1 MKVVNLFIILTFAI
15 VSLLGCGGSSGKSGG
30 SGGSGSSDEPVLE
43 LVDTD
48 VLEGDSASANFQF
61 IVELDK
67 TAKKTVSF
75 NFATSDNNAVAGL
88 DYSSQ
93 SGSASIDEGQSSVSI
108 SIPILGDS
116 IAELDKSFTISIDS
130 VNNAST
136 KGTSAQV
143 TIRDDDETSVP
154 ALVTRPSNTSCDI
167 PDAPTTSVELTQ
179 VFSGLSFTVP
189 ILMLQRP
196 GNDSR
201 WYVVEQGGLIK
212 TFETGDS
219 NTTVFADLTDRATY
233 GGGTDERGLLGMAFH
248 PDFQTNGQVFL
259 SYVTGNG
266 GQRSIV
272 SRYSSPDNGLTITK
286 PAFNS
291 EDIILD
297 VSQPDDNH
305 NGGNINFGMDGF
317 LYIGLGDGGG
327 SNDTFLNGLDTQ
339 TLLGSMLRVD
349 VDGTPAAGK
358 NYAIPATNPFIGNA
372 QVLDEIYAYG
382 LRNPWRW
389 SFDSQTG
396 ELYLG
401 DVGQSAREEIDIIE
415 PGQHYGWGCF
425 EGSLSNGA
433 YSGSCSGIINNP
445 PIHEYPRSVGT
456 TVVGGYV
463 YRGSNADL
471 SGMAGTYLFAD
482 FGFGTIWR
490 INPGASDVAASLEVL
505 LNTGRQISSFAE
517 DNSGELYVLSWSD
530 GQIFRIDSAGTS
542 SFPTLLSQT
551 GCVDPASPEITDSSM
566 IPYRINAAFWSDG
579 AVKHRWLAL
588 QDGTQIDIENDGDWS
603 FPVGSVLLKHFHLN
617 NVLVETRLL
626 VHHQDSSWGG
636 YSYEWNDAGTD
647 ATLRLNGKTK
657 TIDGQE
663 YVFPSSSQ
671 CAACHTNAAGNTLG
685 PETAQ
690 MNGKQLYPA
699 NNNAVGNQISALDN
713 IGMFSSSPGS
723 VAALPKLDDPHNTL
737 VGDNDRVRAYWH
749 SNCAQC
755 HRPGHFIQNADI
767 DFRFDTDWNN
777 INICSHAPAAGN
789 LGVSGAQR
797 LTPGSADESLV
808 YLRMTRR
815 DDDAMPPL
823 GSTLVDD
830 RAAILFEDWINSLL
844 LCPG

>member
-1 MKVVNLFIILTFAI
+1 MKRVYIVAIGCLTI
-15 VSLLGCGGSSGKSGG
+15 VGLVACGGSGGG
-30 SGGSGSSDEPVLE
+30 SGGSGQPE
-43 LVDTD
+43 LSIADAD
-48 VLEGDSASANFQF
+48 VLEGNSASANFRF
-61 IVELDK
+61 KVELDK
-67 TAKKTVSF
+67 AAGKTVSF
-75 NFATSDNNAVAGL
+75 DYATSDNSAIAGL
-88 DYSSQ
+88 DYSSR

-116 IAELDKSFTISIDS
+116 IAELDESFTINIDS
-130 VNNAST
+130 VDNASI
-136 KGTSAQV
+136 KRASAQV

-154 ALVTRPSNTSCDI
+154 ALVARPSNTSCDI
-167 PDAPTTSVELTQ
+167 PDAPISSIKLTQ

-189 ILMLQRP
+189 VLMLQAP
-196 GNDSR
+196 GNSNR

-212 TFETGDS
+212 TFESGDS
-219 NTTVFADLTDRATY
+219 STTVFADLTDRATY

-286 PAFNS
+286 PTFNA

-305 NGGNINFGMDGF
+305 NGGNINFGADGF

-327 SNDTFLNGLDTQ
+327 RNDPDENGLDTL
-339 TLLGSMLRVD
+339 TMLGSMLRVD

-358 NYAIPATNPFIGNA
+358 NYAIPATNPFVGNA

-389 SFDSQTG
+389 SFDRLTD

-415 PGQHYGWGCF
+415 SAQHYGWGCF
-425 EGSLSNGA
+425 EGSLSNASYG
-433 YSGSCSGIINNP
+433 GSCSGIVNNP
-445 PIHEYPRSVGT
+445 PLYEYPRSNGT

-463 YRGSNADL
+463 YRGNNVDL
-471 SGMAGTYLFAD
+471 AGTVGTYLFAD

-490 INPGASDVAASLEVL
+490 VNPGASDVAASLEVL

-530 GQIFRIDSAGTS
+530 GQIFRIDSAGAS

-551 GCVDPASPEITDSSM
+551 GCVDPTNPEATDSSL

-579 AVKHRWLAL
+579 AVKDRWLAL
-588 QDGTQIDIENDGDWS
+588 QDGTQIDIENNGDWT

-617 NVLVETRLL
+617 NQLVETRLL
-626 VHHQDSSWGG
+626 VHHQDNSWGG

-663 YVFPSSSQ
+663 YVYPSSSQ
-671 CAACHTNAAGNTLG
+671 CSACHTNAAGNTLG

-690 MNGKQLYPA
+690 MNRKQLYPV
-699 NNNAVGNQISALDN
+699 NNNAVGNQITALDN

-737 VGDNDRVRAYWH
+737 VSDDDRVRAYWH

-755 HRPGHFIQNADI
+755 HRPGNFIQNADI

-777 INICSHAPAAGN
+777 INICNHAPAAGD

-797 LTPGSADESLV
+797 LTPGSAAESLV
-808 YLRMTRR
+808 YLRMSRR
-815 DDDAMPPL
+815 DSDAMPPL
-823 GSTLVDD
+823 GSTVIDSK
-830 RAAILFEDWINSLL
+830 AADFFKEWINKISQ
-844 LCPG
+844 CPG

>member
-1 MKVVNLFIILTFAI
+1 MKMVNLFIIFTVTF
-15 VSLLGCGGSSGKSGG
+15 VSLAGCGGSSGKSGG
-30 SGGSGSSDEPVLE
+30 SGSSSEPVLE

-67 TAKKTVSF
+67 AAKKTVSF
-75 NFATSDNNAVAGL
+75 EYATSDNSAFAGL
-88 DYSSQ
+88 DYSSR

-116 IAELDKSFTISIDS
+116 IAELDKSFTFNIDS
-130 VNNAST
+130 VDNAST
-136 KGTSAQV
+136 TVTSAKV

-167 PDAPTTSVELTQ
+167 PDAPPTSVKLTR
-179 VFSGLSFTVP
+179 VFSALTFNLPV
-189 ILMLQRP
+189 LMLQAP
-196 GNDSR
+196 GNNNR
-201 WYVVEQGGLIK
+201 WYVVEQAGLIK
-212 TFETGDS
+212 TFESGDS
-219 NTTVFADLTDRATY
+219 STTVFADLTDRATY
-233 GGGTDERGLLGMAFH
+233 GGGQDERGLLGMAFH

-286 PAFNS
+286 PVFNS

-305 NGGNINFGMDGF
+305 NGGNINFAADGF

-339 TLLGSMLRVD
+339 TLLGSMLRID

-358 NYAIPATNPFIGNA
+358 NYAIPAANPFVGNA

-389 SFDSQTG
+389 SFDRQTDT
-396 ELYLG
+396 LYLG
-401 DVGQSAREEIDIIE
+401 DVGQGAREEIDIIE
-415 PGQHYGWGCF
+415 AGQHYGWGCF
-425 EGSLSNGA
+425 EGSLTNGS
-433 YSGSCSGIINNP
+433 YGGSCSGIVNSP
-445 PIHEYPRSVGT
+445 PIYEYPRSSGA

-471 SGMAGTYLFAD
+471 AGMIGSYLFAD
-482 FGFGTIWR
+482 FVFGTVWR

-505 LNTGRQISSFAE
+505 LNTGRAISSFAE

-530 GQIFRIDSAGTS
+530 GQIFRIDSAGTN

-551 GCVDPASPEITDSSM
+551 GCVDPANPENTDSSM

-579 AVKHRWLAL
+579 AVKNRWLAL
-588 QDGTQIDIENDGDWS
+588 QDGTQIDIENDGDWT

-617 NVLVETRLL
+617 NQLVETRLL
-626 VHHQDSSWGG
+626 VHHQDNSWGG

-663 YVFPSSSQ
+663 YIYPSSSQ

-690 MNGKQLYPA
+690 MNRKQLYPA
-699 NNNAVGNQISALDN
+699 NNNAVGNQITALDN
-713 IGMFSSSPGS
+713 IGMFSSSTGS

-737 VGDNDRVRAYWH
+737 VSDDDRVRAYWH

-755 HRPGHFIQNADI
+755 HRSGNFIQNADI

-777 INICSHAPAAGN
+777 INICNHAPAAGD

-808 YLRMTRR
+808 YLRMSRR
-815 DDDAMPPL
+815 DSDAMPPL
-823 GSTLVDD
+823 GSTVIDSK
-830 RAAILFEDWINSLL
+830 AADFIKEWINKIGQ
-844 LCPG
+844 CPG